1 MNHRG
6 NNQLSCDSRTF
17 TLVEMLIVVMIM
29 GVLALTMSYVLVSS
43 RKVWNR
49 GGALLEL
56 QTDLHL
62 GFKRIAKQLREAN
75 WVTALEDGTQL
86 VFYTPDQSGLVQRS
100 EEGTLVILRGDYEAD
115 DMENVFPG
123 DDLANVLD
131 LRFALRA
138 GEVSVSL
145 SLAKEGERVSGSTVI
160 QTRNLDMVGRW
171 GMNEGDDL
179 TAFDG
184 SSSANNAALYD
195 TTWVEGRDGGSAL
208 LFSPSA
214 PSYASVPDG
223 DDDPDPVDLRQ
234 RVVLDAVVRL
244 ETGSQTAP
252 TLLSRGGWQPD
263 SGFHW
268 VYVDASTGKL
278 CFEGTTGDTIQT
290 LTSEALSW
298 ETDQWYRV
306 VVSVDNVLGVA
317 SFWRD
322 DEHQGTR
329 TFGTAYNW
337 EGEEGDLYLGVRSD
351 APAANDVRAWVGA
364 FDRIA
369 VGRN

>member
-1 MNHRG
+1 MSHRG
-6 NNQLSCDSRTF
+6 NSQLSCDFRTF
-17 TLVEMLIVVMIM
+17 TLVEMLIVAMIM

-43 RKVWNR
+43 RKVWDR

-62 GFKRIAKQLREAN
+62 GVKRIAKQLREAN

-86 VFYTPDQSGLVQRS
+86 AFYTPDQSGLIQRS

-131 LRFALRA
+131 LKFALRA
-138 GEVSVSL
+138 GEVNVAL
-145 SLAKEGERVSGSTVI
+145 SLAKQGERVSGSTVI

-171 GMNEGDDL
+171 SLNEGDGV
-179 TAFDG
+179 TVFDA
-184 SSSANNAALYD
+184 SPSANNAALYD
-195 TTWVEGRDGGSAL
+195 TTWVTGRDGGSAL
-208 LFSPSA
+208 LFTPGA
-214 PSYASVPDG
+214 PSHASVPDSSA
-223 DDDPDPVDLRQ
+223 VDLRQ

-244 ETGSQTAP
+244 GSGSQTAP
-252 TLLSRGGWQPD
+252 TLLSRGGRQAD

-290 LTSEALSW
+290 LTSEALTW
-298 ETDQWYRV
+298 ENHQWHRI

-329 TFGTAYNW
+329 TFETAYSW
-337 EGEEGDLYLGVRSD
+337 EGEEGALYLGIRSD
-351 APAANDVRAWVGA
+351 ALAGNDERAWGGA

-369 VGRN
+369 VGRK